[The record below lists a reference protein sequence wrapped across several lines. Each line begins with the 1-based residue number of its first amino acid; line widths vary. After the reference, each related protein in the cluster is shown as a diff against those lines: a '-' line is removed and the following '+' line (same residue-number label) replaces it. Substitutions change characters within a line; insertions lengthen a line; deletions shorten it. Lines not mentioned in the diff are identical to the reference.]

1 MIYSH
6 SRLSTFEQCPYK
18 FKLRYIDK
26 IEPVIKDTIESFLGR
41 IVHKTLEKLYTDL
54 RINYINSLDE
64 LQQFLKL
71 LWYEQY
77 SDDIVI
83 VKKHY
88 TVQDYLSLAQQ
99 YISTYYHRYAPFDQT
114 KTLGIESHIT
124 FALDDEK
131 KYKIQGFIDRLSFKD
146 TGELFIH
153 DYKTSSKLPSQN
165 QLDKD
170 RQLALYALGVKK
182 LYPDAENIH
191 LIWHFLKYNK
201 EFQSQRSEKQLK
213 KLASQVTSLIDTIEN
228 TTLYSRKPSP
238 LCRWCEYKPICPRHS
253 TLYQAK
259 EQTECTYNA
268 KRGQQRVDQYVNKK

>member
-6 SRLSTFEQCPYK
+6 SRLTTFEQCPYK

-71 LWYEQY
+71 LWY
-77 SDDIVI
+77 
-83 VKKHY
+83 KHY
-88 TVQDYLSLAQQ
+88 TKDIMIVKNHYTIHDYLSLAQQ
-99 YISTYYHRYAPFDQT
+99 YIATYYYRYAPFDQT
-114 KTLGIESHIT
+114 KTVGIESHIT

-131 KYKIQGFIDRLSFKD
+131 KYKIQGFIDRLSFKE
-146 TGELFIH
+146 TGEYLIH
-153 DYKTSSKLPSQN
+153 DYKTSSKLPSQY

-182 LYPDAENIH
+182 MYTDAENIR
-191 LIWHFLKYNK
+191 LVWHFLKYNK
-201 EFQSQRSEKQLK
+201 EFHSQRSEKQLK
-213 KLASQVTSLIDTIEN
+213 KLASQVKTLIDTIEH
-228 TTLYSRKPSP
+228 TTTYPRKPSP
-238 LCRWCEYKPICPRHS
+238 LCKWCEYKPICPRHS
-253 TLYQAK
+253 TLYQAR
-259 EQTECTYNA
+259 ERPDYTYNTM
-268 KRGQQRVDQYVNKK
+268 KGQQRVDQYMSKK